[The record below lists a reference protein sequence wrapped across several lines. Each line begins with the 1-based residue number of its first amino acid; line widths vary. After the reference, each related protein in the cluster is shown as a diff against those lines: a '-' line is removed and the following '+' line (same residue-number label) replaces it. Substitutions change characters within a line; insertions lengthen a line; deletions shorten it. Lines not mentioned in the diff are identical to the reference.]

1 MAKRRPVTLTD
12 LKPDPVN
19 RRQRTQRGARMLVE
33 SIERVGPARSIV
45 IDEDNEILAGNGVL
59 EAAAEAGITKVHI
72 VDTDGKTLV
81 AVRRRG
87 LSAEDKRAVALYDN
101 RTAELAE
108 WVPEQ
113 LATDKADGLALAPW
127 FNDQEQRKV
136 LGETGV
142 GKRPTVK
149 EIETSPVND
158 RFWIAVRGPLKFQAV
173 ALQKLRELL
182 KDHPDVQV
190 ELGLVPE
197 MPEAWTG

>member
-19 RRQRTQRGARMLVE
+19 RRQRTQRGARMLIE
-33 SIERVGPARSIV
+33 SLERVGPARSIV

-72 VDTDGKTLV
+72 VDADGKTLV

-113 LATDKADGLALAPW
+113 LASDKADGLPLAAW

-142 GKRPTVK
+142 GKKPTVK

-158 RFWIAVRGPLKFQAV
+158 RFWIAVRGPLKYQAV